1 MNVTVFLEEIKKNV
15 FHYVKVMVYL
25 IDFVLPA
32 NYFSNNLRSLS
43 VDMAVLRELMRI
55 KLPDLSEHL
64 QNLQRQ
70 ATAHDNA
77 GSNSYEPPLTNV
89 FTMQWFL
96 TLFATCLP
104 EQLVLRVWDCILL
117 EGSEVL
123 LRVALAIWAAIGL

>member
-1 MNVTVFLEEIKKNV
+1 M
-15 FHYVKVMVYL
+15 YL

-43 VDMAVLRELMRI
+43 VDMAVLRELMKI
-55 KLPDLSEHL
+55 KLPDLSDHFESL
-64 QNLQRQ
+64 QKQ
-70 ATAHDNA
+70 ASLHDHD
-77 GSNSYEPPLTNV
+77 GSYEPPLANV

-104 EQLVLRVWDCILL
+104 EDVVLRVWDSILL

-123 LRVALAIWAAIGL
+123 LRVSLAIWAAIGR

>member
-1 MNVTVFLEEIKKNV
+1 
-15 FHYVKVMVYL
+15 MVYL

-96 TLFATCLP
+96 ALFATCSP